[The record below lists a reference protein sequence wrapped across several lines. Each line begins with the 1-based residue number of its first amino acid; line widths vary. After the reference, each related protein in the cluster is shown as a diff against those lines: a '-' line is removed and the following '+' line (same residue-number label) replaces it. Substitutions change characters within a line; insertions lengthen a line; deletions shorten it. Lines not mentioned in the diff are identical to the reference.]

1 MIMINMTPVYINSF
15 VCASYE
21 YYLQREAWVKKCD
34 VCCYGLEFMEYD
46 VTAVLYNAVGI
57 LFIV

>member
-1 MIMINMTPVYINSF
+1 MIMMNVTPVYIYSYM
-15 VCASYE
+15 CASYE

-34 VCCYGLEFMEYD
+34 D
-46 VTAVLYNAVGI
+46 VTAVLHNAVGI